1 MKYCKNCK
9 VKIDSERDYCPLCF
23 RESVKINDEVSTP
36 LFAERKTNETT
47 VKRNLF
53 VTKLFIFMSICAIS
67 VCLLINYFTGF
78 ELPWSLSVV
87 SGILYCWI
95 LISHTIISR
104 RGIFEKVLFQLLGII
119 FILWTSEKISTGH
132 TWLWNYVFP
141 SVSLCAIC
149 SLLMITF
156 IRKDK
161 SWILSFLTITFIL
174 IVVSLKN
181 DNFLNFYFKPFYFFF
196 QLSFRCLP
204 IGHIYGNISCG
215 FPSFLCISRSGHKE
229 HSFHHK
235 TSPIVLQCHQNSLQ
249 TEQGWIHCLQSKPVH
264 SNYQ

>member
-174 IVVSLKN
+174 SVVSLIIMIRVSDDFKLLNLITVVLGGLSVLGYFTFGFWAIKQEFSKN
-181 DNFLNFYFKPFYFFF
+181 
-196 QLSFRCLP
+196 
-204 IGHIYGNISCG
+204 
-215 FPSFLCISRSGHKE
+215 
-229 HSFHHK
+229 FH
-235 TSPIVLQCHQNSLQ
+235 L
-249 TEQGWIHCLQSKPVH
+249 
-264 SNYQ
+264 

>member
-23 RESVKINDEVSTP
+23 RESEKINDEVSTP

-174 IVVSLKN
+174 SVVSLIIMIKVSDDFKLLNLINVVLGGLSVLGYFTFGFGAIKQEFSKN
-181 DNFLNFYFKPFYFFF
+181 
-196 QLSFRCLP
+196 
-204 IGHIYGNISCG
+204 
-215 FPSFLCISRSGHKE
+215 
-229 HSFHHK
+229 FH
-235 TSPIVLQCHQNSLQ
+235 L
-249 TEQGWIHCLQSKPVH
+249 
-264 SNYQ
+264 